1 MTRLT
6 PNHMKATRTVYT
18 FDELTPE
25 AKEKARAWYR
35 DADSDFPFLE
45 EYLTERAT
53 ELLVAAGY
61 EVDDLSLVYSLG
73 YSQGDGLS
81 FSATLTRK
89 DTPGLT
95 YNVQRNDSRYTHAR
109 TMYVTVSNDDHDS
122 QDDENTTAELRDI
135 AVQLERDG
143 YKHIEYEHSDEHVD
157 DTILVNEYTFTNT
170 GSRLDPD

>member
-1 MTRLT
+1 
-6 PNHMKATRTVYT
+6 MKATRTVYT

-35 DADSDFPFLE
+35 EGDDMPFLE

-61 EVDDLSLVYSLG
+61 EVADLALVYSLG

-89 DTPGLT
+89 DAPGLT

-109 TMYVTVSNDDHDS
+109 TMYVTVSNDDYDS
-122 QDDENTTAELRDI
+122 QDDEKTTEEMRDI

-143 YKHIEYEHSDEHVD
+143 YKYMEAEHSDENVD
-157 DTILVNEYTFTNT
+157 EIILVNEYTFTNT